1 MESSDTK
8 NSRNQIMDQRKYQR
22 NDFSYTVV
30 EYVLHPDT
38 TYEIY
43 IGLTLNLSG
52 SGLCLY
58 TPKLLKE
65 GQVIIIKST
74 IPQLSQKATV
84 CWIEKYDSFYYKV
97 GLEFVK

>member
-22 NDFSYTVV
+22 NNFSHTVV

-38 TYEIY
+38 TYEIF
-43 IGLTLNLSG
+43 IGFTLNLSG

-65 GQVIIIKST
+65 GQVIIIKGY
-74 IPQLSQKATV
+74 IPQLSKATV
-84 CWIEKYDSFYYKV
+84 CWIEKYDSLYYKV